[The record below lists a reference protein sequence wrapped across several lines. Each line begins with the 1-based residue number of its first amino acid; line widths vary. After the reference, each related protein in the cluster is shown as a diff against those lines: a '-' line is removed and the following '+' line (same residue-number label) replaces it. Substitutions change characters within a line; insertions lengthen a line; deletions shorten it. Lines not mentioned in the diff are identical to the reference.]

1 LTSRATERARESLA
15 KVDSIILNRA
25 RLPGD
30 LVENAF
36 RLRSLQRQRR
46 LVFLDPNG

>member
-1 LTSRATERARESLA
+1 MDGLGSKIKESL
-15 KVDSIILNRA
+15 KKGLKA
-25 RLPGD
+25 RHAA
-30 LVENAF
+30 AF